1 MTIFDNI
8 VEHRSKARKAS
19 DTTTVTILGTLQG
32 EIQNQWSRLPADKR
46 GNSPDDT
53 LTGKVVIS
61 FVNNLKESLK
71 IKETGEGIFE
81 LSILQTYLPK
91 TLTDLELETIIHN
104 RLAEYTDDKGNKIKF
119 VMDLLKNSYANQYDG
134 KLANQL
140 IKNG

>member
-8 VEHRSKARKAS
+8 VEHRSKARRVS

-71 IKETGEGIFE
+71 IKETDEGNTE
-81 LSILQTYLPK
+81 LSILQTYLPQL
-91 TLTDLELETIIHN
+91 LTEAQLKQIVEERLLEYSEGN
-104 RLAEYTDDKGNKIKF
+104 GNKIKF
-119 VMDLLKNSYANQYDG
+119 VMDFLKEKYPNLYDG
-134 KLANQL
+134 KAVRQF
-140 IKNG
+140 IA